1 MEEEEVEDV
10 VEEDSVEDMEAVE
23 EEVVVT
29 LEDKDPNVTN
39 ATGLD
44 ILPGN
49 VVKRKIAATSVTV
62 PDTLQ
67 GTASRMRILA
77 TIAMRLVTL

>member
-23 EEVVVT
+23 EEVVT

-49 VVKRKIAATSVTV
+49 VARRKIAATSVTV

-67 GTASRMRILA
+67 GTVSRMRILA